1 MVAGA
6 CALDR
11 LLGDPR
17 GWFHPVQAM
26 GWAIAGL
33 RRLAEAW
40 AGDRPGA
47 LRLAGLLIALAVT
60 ASSALAGLAI
70 ERLALELPLLGIPLL
85 LAGLASALA
94 GRSLEQAVR
103 QVLDAL
109 PGSGAGGTAL
119 RDGLPAGA
127 LSAAS
132 GAAEGDGVVAGGRPP
147 SIRGEALSGGPRL
160 ADDGTLEAARRR
172 LAWIVGREVEHLDQP
187 EILRALAET
196 ASENG
201 VDGLFAPLFWM
212 LVGAALWCAAP
223 AAPIPG
229 PLALAWLFKAASTLD
244 SMLGYRRGRLRWLG
258 TAGARL
264 DDALTWLPCRLV
276 ALTLPLLAAAT
287 PGEAA
292 PSPHPASPSPRGGDP
307 LTAGAL
313 FRLRPLGPWR
323 RFRRALREGAPDPSP
338 NAGVSQAAYALA
350 AGVRLGGVNRY
361 QGQER
366 AKPLLAA
373 ECAAADRAG
382 VERMLA
388 LSRRL
393 ELAWL
398 LAALP
403 LLLALGGLAAA
414 R

>member
-1 MVAGA
+1 MPPAPATGLLIWALVAAA
-6 CALDR
+6 CLLDR

-17 GWFHPVQAM
+17 SWPHPVVLM
-26 GWAIAGL
+26 GRTISGL

-40 AGDRPGA
+40 AGDHPWR
-47 LRLAGLLIALAVT
+47 LRLSGLLITLSLT
-60 ASSALAGLAI
+60 AASALAGWLIEQLAW
-70 ERLALELPLLGIPLL
+70 RLPVVGVPLL
-85 LAGLASALA
+85 LLALASALA

-103 QVLDAL
+103 EVLDAL
-109 PGSGAGGTAL
+109 PPTS
-119 RDGLPAGA
+119 
-127 LSAAS
+127 AS
-132 GAAEGDGVVAGGRPP
+132 GADIDLTE
-147 SIRGEALSGGPRL
+147 
-160 ADDGTLEAARRR
+160 ARRR
-172 LAWIVGREVEHLDQP
+172 LGWIVGRDVEQLEEAQ
-187 EILRALAET
+187 ILRALAET

-212 LVGAALWCAAP
+212 LVGAALWSLSASAAP
-223 AAPIPG
+223 LGPG
-229 PLALAWLFKAASTLD
+229 PLCLAWLFKAASTLD

-264 DDALTWLPCRLV
+264 DDGLTWLPCRLV
-276 ALTLPLLAAAT
+276 ALTLPLLPAAAGVAIAHPDGR
-287 PGEAA
+287 PG
-292 PSPHPASPSPRGGDP
+292 PSSP
-307 LTAGAL
+307 
-313 FRLRPLGPWR
+313 WQ

-366 AKPLLAA
+366 VKPLLAA
-373 ECAAADRAG
+373 ECAAADRAAI
-382 VERMLA
+382 ERLLG

-403 LLLALGGLAAA
+403 LLMALGGLGGLA
-414 R
+414 